1 MAFRSDAYF
10 FASAHNFSSYRRL
23 DEGHPS
29 GYLARLLIDWIK
41 SSGAEGYVVGAGKV
55 PQTYVVKMI
64 NWKSNKSRVWL
75 NEFMDYLDAL
85 DLMDWYQFVEI
96 YPYPIDADR
105 NVATER
111 GMLYSQSGLYEF
123 LPEIRSAYEKS
134 VDELTGKYYQ
144 HKI

>member
-10 FASAHNFSSYRRL
+10 FASAYNFSSYRRL
-23 DEGHPS
+23 DEGHQS

-41 SSGAEGYVVGAGKV
+41 SSGAEAYVIGAGQV
-55 PQTYVVKMI
+55 SQTYVVKMI
-64 NWKSNKSRVWL
+64 NWKSNKSTVWL

-96 YPYPIDADR
+96 YPYPIDADY
-105 NVATER
+105 VATER
-111 GMLYSQSGLYEF
+111 GALSLGHADEF
-123 LPEIRSAYEKS
+123 LPDIRSMYEKS
-134 VDELTGKYYQ
+134 VDELTDGYYQ